1 MDGFEMCKMIKNGV
15 RTQHIPII
23 MLTAKA
29 DLGSKIKG
37 LDHGANFLCCKTFL

>member
-23 MLTAKA
+23 MITAKP
-29 DLGSKIKG
+29 I
-37 LDHGANFLCCKTFL
+37 